1 MASMPLRERL
11 WPRLL
16 LSHISLATIPVLI
29 VGLLLLT
36 TARQSIEDTV
46 ADGNFEVAKRASNE
60 IRLYIEQAQ
69 NIIRQVADN
78 MDMLDATEI
87 ERQKIIENVVVRH
100 ELFRELAVLD
110 IEGREESTT
119 RLDGFLQ
126 SHPREDIELPQ
137 DIEVTISPVYIADD
151 GLPMVSITLPI
162 RRSTGPYY

>member
-100 ELFRELAVLD
+100 ELFR
-110 IEGREESTT
+110 
-119 RLDGFLQ
+119 
-126 SHPREDIELPQ
+126 
-137 DIEVTISPVYIADD
+137 
-151 GLPMVSITLPI
+151 
-162 RRSTGPYY
+162 